1 MNFVSISVLEIF
13 PMLQRLLSRVRQA
26 GSTDRLN
33 VVAFSGGVDSSL
45 VAAVVHRTFPEN
57 SIACLGV
64 SAAVPADQLDLAR
77 EIARYIGIPLWE
89 TPTGEGQD
97 PRYVENIGQSCYY
110 CKTNLYT
117 TLNQVAS
124 HVKSNIP
131 EGTLPILYNGTNS
144 DDKLDPTRLG
154 LIAANEFRVVSP
166 LEDLTKAEVRQAS
179 KELGLPNWNYAASPC
194 LRSRLAFGVT
204 ATKEH
209 LSRIERAERAIRS
222 MMALEPSDNMRVR
235 FLAHNRA
242 AVELDASRQQS
253 LLPEEI
259 QAAQE
264 ICKQIGFVDAIVRP
278 FKSGSVSGFQLT
290 VVKEA

>member
-166 LEDLTKAEVRQAS
+166 LEDLTKAEVRQV
-179 KELGLPNWNYAASPC
+179 L
-194 LRSRLAFGVT
+194 F
-204 ATKEH
+204 
-209 LSRIERAERAIRS
+209 
-222 MMALEPSDNMRVR
+222 
-235 FLAHNRA
+235 
-242 AVELDASRQQS
+242 
-253 LLPEEI
+253 
-259 QAAQE
+259 
-264 ICKQIGFVDAIVRP
+264 
-278 FKSGSVSGFQLT
+278 
-290 VVKEA
+290 